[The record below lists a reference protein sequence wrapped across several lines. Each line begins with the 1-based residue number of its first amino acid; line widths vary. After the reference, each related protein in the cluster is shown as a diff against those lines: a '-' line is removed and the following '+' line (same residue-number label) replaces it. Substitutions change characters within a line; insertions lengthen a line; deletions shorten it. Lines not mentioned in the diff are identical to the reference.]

1 MSWRE
6 RRGSNEILGEKAMLR
21 GIVVFWEEAA
31 SALDYQAIAKKKTS
45 VFYSRVR
52 LLLYCRLSRQACYI
66 LCCFFFFIEPVTWR
80 RKLFCG
86 EGDDIQGKEK
96 EP

>member
-31 SALDYQAIAKKKTS
+31 SALDYQAIAKKNKC
-45 VFYSRVR
+45 
-52 LLLYCRLSRQACYI
+52 LL
-66 LCCFFFFIEPVTWR
+66 F
-80 RKLFCG
+80 
-86 EGDDIQGKEK
+86 
-96 EP
+96 